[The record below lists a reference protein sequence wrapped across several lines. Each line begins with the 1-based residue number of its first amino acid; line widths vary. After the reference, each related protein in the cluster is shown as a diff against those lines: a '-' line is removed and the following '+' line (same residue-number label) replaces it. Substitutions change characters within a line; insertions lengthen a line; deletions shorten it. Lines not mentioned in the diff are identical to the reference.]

1 MTLRYAQQLCDQ
13 DRYCVAGLAY
23 FCGRLYCYPKP
34 SMVTIREARV
44 GETYNGINF
53 YNMKRPG
60 LSVGDVIEVQFD
72 ENSTMPVVNT
82 TAAVLRILN
91 FSVPLGRD
99 GTQFVG
105 RWVNPS
111 LLYVTIVAGGW
122 DSGQAT
128 DPTLTRAGN
137 LTFTVTPEANL
148 RCVCVRGC
156 VAQGVGCRWPP
167 NEMFVCACGCD
178 ARGVVLIPNWGYVL
192 VLRRPQTI
200 CLCIRLSSPT
210 CPKKSAVAACGVAG
224 VSTSPHDPPSFR
236 FRSM

>member
-1 MTLRYAQQLCDQ
+1 VRGSDPLLPWYISGSFSVCAAPATDQAACLLQRLPGSPPPCASFLPKKQSRCCSCTASSNLVDDAYYSIPESVPVTLRYAQQLCDQ

-34 SMVTIREARV
+34 STVTIREARV
-44 GETYNGINF
+44 GETYNGINL

-60 LSVGDVIEVQFD
+60 LSMGDVIEVQFD

-82 TAAVLRILN
+82 TAAVLRVLN
-91 FSVPLGRD
+91 FSVPLGLD

-122 DSGQAT
+122 DSGEAT

-148 RCVCVRGC
+148 R
-156 VAQGVGCRWPP
+156 
-167 NEMFVCACGCD
+167 
-178 ARGVVLIPNWGYVL
+178 
-192 VLRRPQTI
+192 
-200 CLCIRLSSPT
+200 
-210 CPKKSAVAACGVAG
+210 
-224 VSTSPHDPPSFR
+224 
-236 FRSM
+236 